1 MSPQEEA
8 LEAAKLATSIGSQLK
23 KVDQL
28 SFGGGNNPANRININ
43 EFIHCIN
50 DPNAKVMN
58 KFDHVPH
65 GFAPPPAED
74 LVQSMVPYQPPI
86 NPAQERPSIDQQ
98 SSPVAQP
105 NHVEQQQVQAQL
117 TVQTNTEKKPNI
129 SINTNG
135 DGLLEIKKSIDQ
147 VNKTLVRLIDVI
159 RNKK

>member
-28 SFGGGNNPANRININ
+28 SYGGGNNPANRININ

-58 KFDHVPH
+58 KFNHIPH
-65 GFAPPPAED
+65 GFAPPPSED
-74 LVQSMVPYQPPI
+74 VVQNMVPHQPSINPTQETPSIAQQPPSVVVE
-86 NPAQERPSIDQQ
+86 NR
-98 SSPVAQP
+98 
-105 NHVEQQQVQAQL
+105 VEQQQAQVQIP
-117 TVQTNTEKKPNI
+117 VQSNIEKNSNI
-129 SINTNG
+129 SINANG
-135 DGLLEIKKSIDQ
+135 DNLAEIKKSIDQ
-147 VNKTLVRLIDVI
+147 INKTLIRLIDVI